1 MTPKTY
7 PNLDHCKEDV
17 SKTDWKTDPELLD
30 SVAPVIVPHFF
41 GMTEK
46 ILKRE
51 LTSPHPSNFHS
62 FGFFETSSSIYG
74 KMYFALKLSA

>member
-7 PNLDHCKEDV
+7 PNLDRCKGDV

-46 ILKRE
+46 I
-51 LTSPHPSNFHS
+51 
-62 FGFFETSSSIYG
+62 
-74 KMYFALKLSA
+74 